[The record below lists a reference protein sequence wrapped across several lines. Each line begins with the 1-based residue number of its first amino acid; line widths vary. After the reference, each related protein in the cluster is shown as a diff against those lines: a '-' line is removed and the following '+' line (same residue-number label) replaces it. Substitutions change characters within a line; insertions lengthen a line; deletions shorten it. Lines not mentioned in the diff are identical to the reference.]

1 MDTFMNVVFILAV
14 TVLVAILITASGSV
28 IYQIIKDVF

>member
-1 MDTFMNVVFILAV
+1 MDTFMNIVFMLAV
-14 TVLVAILITASGSV
+14 TALVAVLITASGSI